1 VSPTIFVATGVVL
14 AIAVIAAAMLR
25 AQRRREEKDEQSLA
39 DAVAQNLHLP
49 VSLHPVIDPKACI
62 GCLACLRACPE
73 GDILGVVDGKAQLIT
88 ATNCIGHGKCAVEC
102 PTDAIKLV
110 FGTAERG
117 VDLPEVDQFFESSRP
132 GVHVAGQ
139 LGGMV
144 MIRNAIPQGV
154 QVAERLASIRSTSRP
169 GITDVA
175 IVGAGPAGLATALG
189 CRAAGV
195 SVQVLEQS
203 TVGGTIAHYPRQKVV
218 MIERVRL
225 PIYGKFGKRL
235 ISKEE
240 LLSTWGKA
248 IAKAK
253 LSIEEGVKVE
263 GLEGSDNQ
271 FVLKTNRGA
280 VHARK
285 VVLATGRRG
294 SPRKLGVPGEQLSN
308 VSYGL
313 VDPEQY
319 QGCRVL
325 VVGGGDSAVEA
336 ACQLAEQS
344 DAQVVISYRQ
354 QTFGKCRE
362 ANRQKIQELIR
373 TRRIHALMPSQVKE
387 IRAKE
392 ALIEF
397 SGKTRRLPN
406 DFVLAL
412 IGGELPLEML
422 RGMQIAVKR
431 YHGTALGETPSRPD
445 AKKKSPR
452 ADEERKDRRL
462 GWALFI
468 LGTVIVAALTAIG
481 WDYYLLSPLERLRS
495 PLHYALKPAGPW
507 GHGIGI
513 GATAVMLSNFL
524 YALRKRWSLLGRAAP
539 LRRWL
544 TFHMFAGFL
553 SPVVIAFH
561 SAFQSKNHLA
571 TATAASLAIVVGT
584 GVLGRFVYGLVPT
597 QNGRAVALADL
608 AGRAAR
614 VPGL

>member
-354 QTFGKCRE
+354 QTLGKCRE

-431 YHGTALGETPSRPD
+431 YHGSALGEAPSPAGAR
-445 AKKKSPR
+445 KKRPR
-452 ADEERKDRRL
+452 ALAEKKDRRL
-462 GWALFI
+462 GMGAFHPRCSDRRWSNRCRLGLLPTTGARASSLPPALR
-468 LGTVIVAALTAIG
+468 LEAGGTVGPRNRDWRHRGDALELPLCAAQA
-481 WDYYLLSPLERLRS
+481 LEPPQPRGS
-495 PLHYALKPAGPW
+495 
-507 GHGIGI
+507 
-513 GATAVMLSNFL
+513 
-524 YALRKRWSLLGRAAP
+524 AP
-539 LRRWL
+539 
-544 TFHMFAGFL
+544 
-553 SPVVIAFH
+553 
-561 SAFQSKNHLA
+561 
-571 TATAASLAIVVGT
+571 
-584 GVLGRFVYGLVPT
+584 
-597 QNGRAVALADL
+597 ALADVPYVRRIPQPGGDRISL
-608 AGRAAR
+608 RLPIEEPPRHGHGRLPGDRRWHRRAWPVRLRLGSDPEWTRRGAGR
-614 VPGL
+614 PGGS